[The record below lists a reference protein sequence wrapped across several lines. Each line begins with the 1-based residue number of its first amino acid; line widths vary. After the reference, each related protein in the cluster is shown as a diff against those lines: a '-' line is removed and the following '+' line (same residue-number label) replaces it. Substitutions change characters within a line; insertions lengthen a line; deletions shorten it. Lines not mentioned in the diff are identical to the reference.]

1 MSTFLKKLFKPKW
14 KSSNTGT
21 RKAFIS
27 ELNPSKDEDKDI
39 LIKLAKED
47 NDNQVRRAAIN
58 KIEDTNTLLALYNGQ
73 SSALKPAIIDRLE
86 SLAKSNSLPIYDIIS
101 DNTLLAEL
109 IVSTANA
116 EQYLGALPKLPPEV
130 LSTIAVSAKI
140 NQIRQSAVELVVDAE
155 QLVSIEKHAKGK
167 DKKVYQLA
175 KSKLKVI
182 KENKKQIEEINQKK
196 EAIVKSLE
204 AHSKT
209 ETIQLYEAKLSS
221 LLATWNELAPATES
235 ELQDRFNKAKLACE
249 IKANQHKEEQE
260 SLKLAEQQ
268 IKQQYDERTG
278 TLEIL
283 EQTSERLKHT
293 PIELASELSAL
304 DAIIKTQDI
313 RWIEATRNATIE
325 KAEQKQYQEQMGEL
339 KRYLKASQH
348 FIANQNEFA
357 DCQNEE
363 TKSPQDSAYLL
374 NIKAFTKQIAW
385 PDGFEQPVQLKAL
398 FKLSKSEPT
407 PKKQT
412 TPDASKLK
420 NQINEQLS
428 QLEEQLN
435 NRALKPSSR
444 LFKDLNHLLHSIDKN
459 ISKTY
464 QGKLQLLGKQLDELR
479 DWHGFAVTPKQTELC
494 EHVERLAEQHS
505 DPAEKALKIKELQ
518 DEWKK
523 LGGSSD
529 QSIWLRFKSACDKAY
544 EPCHEYFDQQKSL
557 KKSNVEKR
565 KTICNQVADF
575 VENNNWDHA
584 DWKAVEKIN
593 RTAREE
599 WKNCYPVEFKDNK
612 SIQKTFNELLAKID
626 QHLEQ
631 ERSKNKLLK
640 QNIVE
645 RALAFITH
653 EPVTEAVEGAKQLQ
667 SEWQKIGITL
677 HKDDRNLWKEYR
689 AACDQ
694 IFQRRDVAKVD
705 RQKAIDEAITQAES
719 LCNEAASY
727 NDNADS
733 ITNKQ
738 LSEFTQRFK
747 SISPLPKKEQE
758 RLSRQLDQ
766 HINDIKSAISQK
778 LAEEERLRWLDIER
792 KSKLI
797 RDIAEKIKTGSEE
810 VNFEL
815 LEADIRAPSDQ
826 LNSIEQALQKCWSQ
840 IKGGESLES
849 LEMSTED
856 AKTLC
861 IQCEIAAEIDSPEE
875 DKKARMQLQV
885 SRLANGLN
893 KQHESVS
900 KKAELDNYLEQWFQV
915 CLLPAEVRLK
925 LEDRVNN
932 VITKIA

>member
-14 KSSNTGT
+14 QSSNTGT
-21 RKAFIS
+21 RKAVIS
-27 ELNPSKDEDKDI
+27 ELNPSKDEDKNI
-39 LIKLAKED
+39 LISLAKKD
-47 NDNQVRRAAIN
+47 TDNQVRRAAIN
-58 KIEDTNTLLALYNGQ
+58 KIEDINTLLDLYNGQ
-73 SSALKPAIIDRLE
+73 GSALKPAVIDRLE
-86 SLAKSNSLPIYDIIS
+86 SLAKSNSLPIYDVIS
-101 DNTLLAEL
+101 DNTLLTEL
-109 IVSTANA
+109 IVNTANA
-116 EQYLGALPKLPPEV
+116 EQYIGALPKLSPET
-130 LSTIAVSAKI
+130 LSNIAVSAKI
-140 NQIRQSAVELVVDAE
+140 NQIRQAAVDLVVDAK
-155 QLVSIEKHAKGK
+155 QLVFIEKHAKGK

-182 KENKKQIEEINQKK
+182 KENKKQQEATNQKK
-196 EAIVKSLE
+196 EVIVKSLE

-221 LLATWNELAPATES
+221 LLSAWNELPPETES
-235 ELQDRFNKAKLACE
+235 ELQQRFNNAKSGCE
-249 IKANQHKEEQE
+249 IKANKHKEEQE
-260 SLKLAEQQ
+260 NLKLAEQQ
-268 IKQQYDERTG
+268 AKQQNDERIG

-283 EQTSERLKHT
+283 EQTHERLKHT

-304 DAIIKTQDI
+304 DAIIKTQDT
-313 RWIEATRNATIE
+313 RWIEATRNATVE
-325 KAEQKQYQEQMGEL
+325 KAEQKQYQEKIGEL

-348 FIANQNEFA
+348 FIANQGEFA
-357 DCQNEE
+357 ECQNEE
-363 TKSPQDSAYLL
+363 NNASQDSTHLQ
-374 NIKAFTKQIAW
+374 NIKIFTKQVAW
-385 PDGFEQPVQLKAL
+385 PDNFEQPAQLKAL
-398 FKLSKSEPT
+398 FKLCKSAPAQKE
-407 PKKQT
+407 QT
-412 TPDASKLK
+412 TQDTSKLK

-459 ISKTY
+459 IAKTY
-464 QGKLQLLGKQLDELR
+464 QGKLQLLGNQLDELR

-494 EHVERLAEQHS
+494 EHMERLAEQHS

-529 QSIWLRFKSACDKAY
+529 QNIWSRFKSACDKAY
-544 EPCHEYFDQQKSL
+544 EPCHEYFDQQKAL
-557 KKSNVEKR
+557 KKSNVQKR

-575 VENNNWDHA
+575 VDNNDWDNA

-612 SIQKTFNELLAKID
+612 SIQKKFNELLAKID

-631 ERSKNKLLK
+631 ERSANKQIK
-640 QNIVE
+640 QTIVE
-645 RALAFITH
+645 KALEFITH
-653 EPVTEAVEGAKQLQ
+653 EPLTEAIEGAKQLQ
-667 SEWQKIGITL
+667 SEWQKVGITL

-694 IFQRRDVAKVD
+694 IFQRLDVAKVD
-705 RQKAIDEAITQAES
+705 KQKAIDDAIAQAEA
-719 LCNEAASY
+719 LCNEASNY
-727 NDNADS
+727 NNDVNS

-738 LSEFTQRFK
+738 LSELTQRFK
-747 SISPLPKKEQE
+747 AIPPLPKNEQE
-758 RLSRQLDQ
+758 RLSRLLEQ
-766 HINDIKSAISQK
+766 HISGIKLTLSQK
-778 LAEEERLRWLDIER
+778 AVEDERLRWLDIER

-797 RDIAEKIKTGSEE
+797 RDIAEKVNIGQND
-810 VNFEL
+810 VNFDSV
-815 LEADIRAPSDQ
+815 EADITAQPD
-826 LNSIEQALQKCWSQ
+826 LANNIEQALQKCWSQ
-840 IKGGESLES
+840 IKGGEPLES
-849 LEMSTED
+849 LAMSTED

-885 SRLANGLN
+885 NRLANGLN
-893 KQHESVS
+893 SQRENIS
-900 KKAELDNYLEQWFQV
+900 KKAALDNYLEQWFQV
-915 CLLPAEVRLK
+915 CLLPAEVRLN
-925 LEDRVNN
+925 LEDRVNK

>member
-1 MSTFLKKLFKPKW
+1 MSTFFKKLFKPKW
-14 KSSNTGT
+14 QSSNAGT
-21 RKAFIS
+21 RKAIIS
-27 ELNPSKDEDKDI
+27 ELSPSKDEDKRI
-39 LIKLAKED
+39 LIQLAKD
-47 NDNQVRRAAIN
+47 DADNQVRRAAIN
-58 KIEDTNTLLALYNGQ
+58 KIEDINTLLDLHSNQ
-73 SSALKPAIIDRLE
+73 TSALKPAIIDRLE
-86 SLAKSNSLPIYDIIS
+86 MLAKSNSLPIYDLIS
-101 DNTLLAEL
+101 DSALLTDL
-109 IVSTANA
+109 IINTANA
-116 EQYLGALPKLPPEV
+116 EQYIGALPKLSPEA
-130 LSTIAVSAKI
+130 LSSIAVSAKI
-140 NQIRQSAVELVVDAE
+140 NQIRQSAVELVVDTK
-155 QLVSIEKHAKGK
+155 QLVSIEKQAKGK

-182 KENKKQIEEINQKK
+182 KENKKQQEAIIQKK
-196 EAIVKSLE
+196 ETIIKALK

-209 ETIQLYEAKLSS
+209 ETIQLYEAKLTS
-221 LLATWNELAPATES
+221 LLAAWNELDPTTES
-235 ELQDRFNKAKLACE
+235 ELQQQFNQAKSACE
-249 IKANQHKEEQE
+249 IKSNQHKEEQE

-268 IKQQYDERTG
+268 AKQKNDERIG

-304 DAIIKTQDI
+304 DAIIKTQDT
-313 RWIEATRNATIE
+313 RWIEATRSATVE
-325 KAEQKQYQEQMGEL
+325 KAEQKQYQEKMGEL

-348 FIANQNEFA
+348 FISKQSEFA

-363 TKSPQDSAYLL
+363 TNTSQDSAHLQS
-374 NIKAFTKQIAW
+374 IKAFTKQIAW
-385 PDGFEQPVQLKAL
+385 PDNFEQPALLKAL
-398 FKLSKSEPT
+398 FKLSKSAPVQKE
-407 PKKQT
+407 QT
-412 TPDASKLK
+412 TQDASKLK
-420 NQINEQLS
+420 SQINEQLS
-428 QLEEQLN
+428 QLEEHLN
-435 NRALKPSSR
+435 NRALKPTSR

-459 ISKTY
+459 IAQTY

-494 EHVERLAEQHS
+494 EHMERLAEQHS

-565 KTICNQVADF
+565 KTICNQVSDF
-575 VENNNWDHA
+575 VANNDWDNA

-599 WKNCYPVEFKDNK
+599 WKGCYPVEFKNNK

-653 EPVTEAVEGAKQLQ
+653 EPLTEAVEGSKQLQ

-694 IFQRRDVAKVD
+694 IFQRRDIAKVD
-705 RQKAIDEAITQAES
+705 KQKVVDNAIAQAEA
-719 LCNEAASY
+719 LCNEASSY
-727 NDNADS
+727 NNNADS

-738 LSEFTQRFK
+738 LSELIQKFK
-747 SISPLPKKEQE
+747 AISPLPKKEQE

-766 HINDIKSAISQK
+766 HISGIKLTLSQK
-778 LAEEERLRWLDIER
+778 AVEEERLRWLDIER

-797 RDIAEKIKTGSEE
+797 RDVAEKVKTGSEE

-815 LEADIRAPSDQ
+815 VEADITPHSDQ
-826 LNSIEQALQKCWSQ
+826 VNKIEEALQKCWSQ

-849 LEMSTED
+849 LAISTED

-861 IQCEIAAEIDSPEE
+861 IQCEIAAEIDSPDE
-875 DKKARMQLQV
+875 DKNARMQLQV

-893 KQHESVS
+893 KQRESVS
-900 KKAELDNYLEQWFQV
+900 KKVELDNYLEQWFKV
-915 CLLPAEVRLK
+915 CLLPAEVRLN
-925 LEDRVNN
+925 LEERVNK